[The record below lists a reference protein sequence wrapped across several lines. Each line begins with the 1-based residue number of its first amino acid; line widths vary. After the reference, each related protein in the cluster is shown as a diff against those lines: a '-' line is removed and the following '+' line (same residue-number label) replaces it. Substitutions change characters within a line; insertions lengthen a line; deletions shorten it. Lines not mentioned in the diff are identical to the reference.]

1 MLDTRRLKIMV
12 RQDNADQTVNDL
24 LDEGGDAP
32 NSGRSPGRVSSAG
45 KRRGGVGWADTWR
58 IGAAMLAVFAAVPT
72 VRGVGP
78 TLVSVGGPA
87 PQSDQR
93 GNVPDDR
100 LKGGS
105 TDSGKKLAEKLIR
118 QAHGDGDAD
127 LMDTILRLMGSAA
140 QRLEI
145 KLDAGEETQALQR
158 TIMDRLDDAIKVA
171 GVRRRSRGQD
181 QARSK
186 GDKRRRP
193 QDESRPQGKRG
204 DAEED
209 KRDPTSSDTKAVGG
223 TRPHGNRPG
232 GSLQESRRTWGQLPR
247 REREEVIQGVDERY
261 LERYRTWIE
270 RYYRALQESDI
281 SNTR

>member
-1 MLDTRRLKIMV
+1 MA
-12 RQDNADQTVNDL
+12 RQDNADRTVNDL
-24 LDEGGDAP
+24 LDDGGDAR
-32 NSGRSPGRVSSAG
+32 NSGRSPGRVFSAG
-45 KRRGGVGWADTWR
+45 KRRTGVGWANTWR
-58 IGAAMLAVFAAVPT
+58 IGAATLALFTAVPT

-78 TLVSVGGPA
+78 IFLSAGGPA
-87 PQSDQR
+87 PQSDRR
-93 GNVPDDR
+93 GKVPDDR

-118 QAHGDGDAD
+118 QAHGDADAD

-171 GVRRRSRGQD
+171 GVRRRSGSQD

-193 QDESRPQGKRG
+193 EDESRPRGKRA
-204 DAEED
+204 DAEKD
-209 KRDPTSSDTKAVGG
+209 NRDPTSSQTKAVGT
-223 TRPHGNRPG
+223 TRPHGDRSA

-270 RYYRALQESDI
+270 RYYRALQESDD
-281 SNTR
+281 SNKR